1 MDKFLMESVEAL
13 RREVARLNTLVESKD
28 HTIKELA
35 DTFGK
40 NKKNQDVITKI
51 INSHKITKS

>member
-1 MDKFLMESVEAL
+1 MESVEAL

-28 HTIKELA
+28 HTIKELV

-40 NKKNQDVITKI
+40 DKKTKSIITKI
-51 INSHKITKS
+51 INSHKITKKS

>member
-13 RREVARLNTLVESKD
+13 RREVARLNALVESKD
-28 HTIKELA
+28 HTIKELV

-40 NKKNQDVITKI
+40 DKKTKSIITKI